1 MTDSEL
7 RSALALLMHV
17 WETKGQE
24 AAEALLSDIFIL
36 VPTKE

>member
-7 RSALALLMHV
+7 KRALALLMHV

-24 AAEALLSDIFIL
+24 AAEALLRD
-36 VPTKE
+36 TAQKE